1 MAEAKKTSTKTRE
14 SKATPTRTRESKVE
28 EPQAR
33 KIEGIKNP
41 PDRENVSTLDPENIE
56 KAETR
61 AEFSPDWRET
71 QQGEEHEKAREL
83 LEHRRVKSTLVEEQT
98 DENADV
104 DGHAEQ
110 PEDRV
115 DEHIGE
121 APAPAEFR
129 PAP

>member
-14 SKATPTRTRESKVE
+14 SKTTGTRTRESAVE
-28 EPQAR
+28 PR

-71 QQGEEHEKAREL
+71 QQGEEATKAREL
-83 LEHRRVKSTLVEEQT
+83 LEHRRVKHTQVEEQT